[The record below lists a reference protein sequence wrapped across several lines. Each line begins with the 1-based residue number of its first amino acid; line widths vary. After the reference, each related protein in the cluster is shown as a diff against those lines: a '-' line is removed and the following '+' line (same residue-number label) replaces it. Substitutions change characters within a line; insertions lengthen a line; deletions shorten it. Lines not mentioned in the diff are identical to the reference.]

1 MLDPILS
8 NLTYRSSRS
17 MWTNVTGCTPKNL
30 RWNQKLMR
38 CTRIFSPQKVHFCI
52 PCLFWEVGWGLL
64 EHQSCTTKS
73 SLQLWVLV
81 IDRLVDLD
89 NRICLTEKNDFG
101 QMLKI
106 NQISV
111 YIYIYVYILIFSKD
125 LMLVFLKKTTSGFES
140 VPPAD
145 GVRGTWWISDCGK
158 VRWLASEFCLIVAC
172 SQVIVFDKHMKIYKK
187 IFDILVGTLIV
198 WIQRL
203 RECGGKPFVSFALP
217 RSFCA
222 VSGPPCRWLWA
233 NG

>member
-1 MLDPILS
+1 MEPEIDALHKDFFPPKGPFLHSMFVLGGWLRIIGTSILHYEVFTAAVGSCDRPTCRPWQPHLFDRKKWLRS
-8 NLTYRSSRS
+8 NAKDQ
-17 MWTNVTGCTPKNL
+17 PNL
-30 RWNQKLMR
+30 
-38 CTRIFSPQKVHFCI
+38 S
-52 PCLFWEVGWGLL
+52 
-64 EHQSCTTKS
+64 
-73 SLQLWVLV
+73 
-81 IDRLVDLD
+81 
-89 NRICLTEKNDFG
+89 
-101 QMLKI
+101 
-106 NQISV
+106 
-111 YIYIYVYILIFSKD
+111 IYIYVYILIFSKD

-187 IFDILVGTLIV
+187 IFDILVATLIV